1 MNGLQIV
8 AALGLLLGL
17 LTLGVTLFRSSHDS
31 TRSSPTPDQPE
42 VDGGFVRV
50 DGLMLNANSARDKVL
65 IMIDGRAL
73 WPEIR
78 RTLNPNDDVALDEML
93 LALRGPD
100 IDPVTALTILNDE
113 LKIVLKTNPSAVL
126 RDALRRIKPDM
137 ASEYHSRIGN

>member
-8 AALGLLLGL
+8 AAMGVLLGL
-17 LTLGVTLFRSSHDS
+17 LTLCVTLLRSGHGSNRA
-31 TRSSPTPDQPE
+31 TPPPDQTR

-50 DGLMLNANSARDKVL
+50 DGLMMNANTARDKVL

-78 RTLNPNDDVALDEML
+78 TTLNPYDDVDLDEML

-100 IDPVTALTILNDE
+100 IDPVTALKILNDE